1 VVTHFP
7 LERALQLTGE
17 IADLRG
23 GRSMSKPEELLDLLK
38 RFLEDSLFALSM
50 DEDLEQDLR

>member
-1 VVTHFP
+1 
-7 LERALQLTGE
+7 
-17 IADLRG
+17 
-23 GRSMSKPEELLDLLK
+23 MSKPEELLDLLK